1 MEEWDSRETGFLAFL
16 ESVKD
21 SPAHLRGNSGLVAVS
36 DQMLVFPW
44 VDKNKSSS
52 MQVGTAATMT
62 PQPWAEKA
70 QNFPGLP
77 FSLWELG
84 KEPTELSLNIR
95 LVG

>member
-16 ESVKD
+16 ESIKD
-21 SPAHLRGNSGLVAVS
+21 SRALLRGNSAS

-70 QNFPGLP
+70 QNFPAYISAYENYEKSP
-77 FSLWELG
+77 
-84 KEPTELSLNIR
+84 LSW
-95 LVG
+95 V